1 MRDLPR
7 LPLESPGMALSVA
20 IFGEG
25 TPVVL
30 LHGWGL
36 HATVW
41 DGLVAALAQRF
52 QVHVADLPGYGDSPL
67 CKPYTVPAI
76 AQALAREMPRT
87 CRVVG
92 WSLGALVALAW
103 ARYAPR
109 QVACLALLAATPC
122 FVQRRDWAHGMEPD
136 TLEAFTRELESD
148 CDGALQRFIALQVL
162 GDDAAGRAAQALHRT
177 ARARRS
183 SLAALKGGLQMLLD
197 TDLRG
202 ALAGIEQRTLVI
214 HGEHDRVIPPAAGR
228 HLKGSLPRARFELI
242 AGAAHAPFL
251 SKPAPVAALLSDFL
265 DG

>member
-1 MRDLPR
+1 MR
-7 LPLESPGMALSVA
+7 PLIASLARTGMTLSVA
-20 IFGEG
+20 IIGEG

-36 HATVW
+36 HAPVW
-41 DGLVAALAQRF
+41 DGLAAGLAHRF

-67 CKPYTVPAI
+67 CEPYSVPAI
-76 AQALAREMPRT
+76 AQALARTMPRA
-87 CRVVG
+87 CGVVG

-103 ARYAPR
+103 ARCAPQ
-109 QVACLALLAATPC
+109 QVAHLALLAATPC
-122 FVQRRDWAHGMEPD
+122 FVQRRDWAHGVEPGM
-136 TLEAFTRELESD
+136 LEAFTRELESD
-148 CDGALQRFIALQVL
+148 CDSALERFIALQVL
-162 GDDAAGRAAQALHRT
+162 GDGAAGRTAQALLRT
-177 ARARRS
+177 ARTRRS

-214 HGEHDRVIPPAAGR
+214 HGERDRVIPPAAGR
-228 HLKGSLPRARFELI
+228 HLGSSLPRARFELI